1 MRRKLKQLFNKR
13 KSEKNAVVYE
23 AKVKKYRAL
32 AVDEQIAI
40 RLTERM
46 PDSEEGVI
54 TAYALEKN
62 TKYRGIVIICSIKE
76 DRNTSFEGV
85 VELYDV
91 IKFKAYKG
99 DFTKVANTGKYLY
112 MFKNPCKIIDIPFK
126 VKSGFHSV
134 DIEADMIQKYPQIV
148 YMDKKGWQMIKRR
161 IENGKTQK
169 AIKV

>member
-13 KSEKNAVVYE
+13 KSEKNAVAYE
-23 AKVKKYRAL
+23 AKVTKYRTL
-32 AVDEQIAI
+32 TVDEQIAI

-46 PDSEEGVI
+46 PDSDEGVI

-62 TKYRGIVIICSIKE
+62 TKYRGAVIICSIKE
-76 DRNTSFEGV
+76 DRSTSFEGV
-85 VELYDV
+85 AELYDV
-91 IKFKAYKG
+91 IKFNAYKG
-99 DFTKVANTGKYLY
+99 DFTKVANVGKYLY

-134 DIEADMIQKYPQIV
+134 DIEEDMIQKYPQIV

-161 IENGKTQK
+161 IENGK
-169 AIKV
+169 I

>member
-1 MRRKLKQLFNKR
+1 MKRYLKKLFKKR

-23 AKVKKYRAL
+23 AKVKKYRTL

-46 PDSEEGVI
+46 PDSDEGVI

-62 TKYRGIVIICSIKE
+62 TKYRGAVVICSVKE
-76 DRNTSFEGV
+76 DRSTSFEGV
-85 VELYDV
+85 AELYDV
-91 IKFKAYKG
+91 IKFTAYQG
-99 DFTKVANTGKYLY
+99 DFTKVANVGKYLY
-112 MFKNPCKIIDIPFK
+112 IFKNPCKIIDLPFK

-134 DIEADMIQKYPQIV
+134 DIEEDMIQKYPEIV

-161 IENGKTQK
+161 IENGKNL
-169 AIKV
+169 

>member
-1 MRRKLKQLFNKR
+1 MKRKLKQLFKKR
-13 KSEKNAVVYE
+13 KLERNAVVYE
-23 AKVKKYRAL
+23 AKVSKYRTL

-46 PDSEEGVI
+46 PDSDEGVI

-62 TKYRGIVIICSIKE
+62 TKYRGAVIICSIKE
-76 DRNTSFEGV
+76 DRSTSFEGV
-85 VELYDV
+85 AELYDV

-134 DIEADMIQKYPQIV
+134 DIEEDMIQKYPEIV

-161 IENGKTQK
+161 IENVKM
-169 AIKV
+169 

>member
-23 AKVKKYRAL
+23 AKVTKYRTL
-32 AVDEQIAI
+32 AVDKQIAI

-46 PDSEEGVI
+46 PDSDEGVI
-54 TAYALEKN
+54 TAYALDKS
-62 TKYRGIVIICSIKE
+62 TKYRGLVIICSIKE
-76 DRNTSFEGV
+76 GGSTSFEGV
-85 VELYDV
+85 AELYDV

-112 MFKNPCKIIDIPFK
+112 MFKNPCKIIDLPFK
-126 VKSGFHSV
+126 VNPGFHAV
-134 DIEADMIQKYPQIV
+134 DIEEDMIQKYPEIV

-161 IENGKTQK
+161 IENGKM
-169 AIKV
+169 